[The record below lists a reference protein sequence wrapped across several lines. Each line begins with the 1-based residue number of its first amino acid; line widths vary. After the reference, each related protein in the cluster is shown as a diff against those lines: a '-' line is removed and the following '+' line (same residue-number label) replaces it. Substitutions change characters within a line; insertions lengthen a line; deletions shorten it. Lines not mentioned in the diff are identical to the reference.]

1 VKKREATPS
10 HGVLSPSP
18 AGPSWFRALAMRAA
32 LLSVLVAARALA
44 QEFSP
49 PPLVQA
55 EPLPG
60 PPAQVLQPAGISNPP
75 IDPSALP
82 AAPPAAGTVAGPQVR
97 PPPGTVQA
105 AEPPSSNPRLL
116 RAGVSLLLGAALGTA
131 SAVAGGF
138 IGGEYL
144 RPGVT
149 PIGNIMTGGAIGFA
163 LGVPVGVLIS
173 GALLRGNAPWYAA
186 IVGDLIGA
194 ALGAAAVALGGPE
207 AMAAAFTLP
216 LFGAVI
222 GSEVASDD
230 AARVTPAAVI
240 LPNGRGGAL
249 GLSGRF

>member
-1 VKKREATPS
+1 
-10 HGVLSPSP
+10 
-18 AGPSWFRALAMRAA
+18 MRAA
-32 LLSVLVAARALA
+32 VLSILLAASALA

-55 EPLPG
+55 EPEPG
-60 PPAQVLQPAGISNPP
+60 PPAQVLQPPSISNPP
-75 IDPSALP
+75 LEPGVVP
-82 AAPPAAGTVAGPQVR
+82 TAAPAPGAVAAPQAR

-105 AEPPSSNPRLL
+105 AEVPSNNPRLL
-116 RAGVSLLLGAALGTA
+116 RAGVSLLLGAAVGTA
-131 SAVAGGF
+131 TAVAGGF

-149 PIGNIMTGGAIGFA
+149 PVGNIMTGGAIGFA

-186 IVGDLIGA
+186 IVGDLVGA
-194 ALGAAAVALGGPE
+194 ALGAVAVAFGGPE
-207 AMAAAFTLP
+207 ALPAAFSLP

-230 AARVTPAAVI
+230 EARVTPTAVI